1 MDNMNPIEVDT
12 DNCDPTDERTL
23 SELKTK
29 VYSSVVKSYDLVI
42 PKRIELPVINTA
54 FKAATTR
61 RERFSLNEA
70 AIRSIRQRRLSDWHE
85 ESVSDEPQTKSET
98 DNEVIPN
105 SDTRTSNEANNE
117 TEPIKHDDSD
127 SAKVDR
133 TSNDTSS
140 LGEFMK

>member
-1 MDNMNPIEVDT
+1 MNPIEVDT

-98 DNEVIPN
+98 DNEVIPT
-105 SDTRTSNEANNE
+105 SDTRTTSNQ
-117 TEPIKHDDSD
+117 TEPNKHDDSE
-127 SAKVDR
+127 SVKVDR